1 VSIAS
6 NHSVKV
12 FRENATAYSMST
24 QSGNSHQKRKK
35 DGTLAGYTHG
45 GFIMPGKVWKYI
57 TEKLAT
63 EGALHFSLLDPDPL
77 STTIEDVVD
86 IAKLAENA
94 GSDAVMIGG
103 STVFGVIDEA
113 VAKITEAVDIPTIL
127 FPGNIT
133 GVSEHADAMFFM
145 TLLNSTNPYWII
157 GAQALAAPKVK
168 LTGIE
173 TISMAYLMVAPG
185 KTAAW
190 VGDAKPFPR
199 DKPKIPAMYAI
210 AAELLGMKLVYL
222 EAGSGAEGGG
232 VPSDMIAT
240 VSKFIEIPVITGG
253 GFNDAESVVRG
264 VEAGASIVVQ
274 GTYLEKY
281 IQKDKGEGLQKIVK
295 ALKEAGAKRV

>member
-1 VSIAS
+1 
-6 NHSVKV
+6 
-12 FRENATAYSMST
+12 M
-24 QSGNSHQKRKK
+24 
-35 DGTLAGYTHG
+35 L
-45 GFIMPGKVWKYI
+45 PGKVWKYI
-57 TEKLAT
+57 TEKLQS

-77 STTIEDVVD
+77 STTIAEVVE
-86 IAKLAENA
+86 IAKLAEKA

-113 VAKITEAVDIPTIL
+113 VLKINEAIDIPTIL

-157 GAQALAAPKVK
+157 GAQALAAPKIK

-190 VGDAKPFPR
+190 VGDAKPFLR

-232 VPSDMIAT
+232 VPPEMISM

-253 GFNDAESVVRG
+253 GFNDAESVVRA
-264 VEAGASIVVQ
+264 VDAGASIVVQ
-274 GTYLEKY
+274 GTYLEKH
-281 IQKDKGEGLQKIVK
+281 IQKDKGEGLKKIVQ
-295 ALKEAGAKRV
+295 ALKDAGAKRV